1 MPPRRVLPRHP
12 QHQQAYGC
20 RCRRPAR
27 TSTFRVIPLAPPA
40 CDASSTA
47 LPASR
52 RTPAPTGGGA
62 TGGSTPPARS
72 DPPAYTE
79 DAELAGAEPGLRP
92 QHQQLNVFRALAAE
106 AQPQHRD
113 HPADKPVH
121 DAESHPHI
129 IPDGRTPGPQTTSSG
144 AHSDSEAAQ
153 ARGTA
158 AFGMRSGA
166 CRLIHRFPLQTRVAR
181 PREPAVR
188 VSG

>member
-20 RCRRPAR
+20 RCRQPAR

-40 CDASSTA
+40 CDASSTT

-62 TGGSTPPARS
+62 TGGSAPPARS
-72 DPPAYTE
+72 DPAAYTE

-129 IPDGRTPGPQTTSSG
+129 IPTAERRSPKRPAQVLIRILKTHRLGGQPPSG
-144 AHSDSEAAQ
+144 CAAAHVASY
-153 ARGTA
+153 TA
-158 AFGMRSGA
+158 SH
-166 CRLIHRFPLQTRVAR
+166 CKP
-181 PREPAVR
+181 E
-188 VSG
+188 